1 MRLWVASGVCLEE
14 VMTNLQLDG
23 NKLIHHLDRVNE
35 WTKTGS
41 TTPVY
46 VAFSPTSYCNHHC
59 IFCVYHYKEFK
70 PIFFPLDRYQEM
82 VKEWKMAGV
91 RSVFFAGDGDPLL
104 NKSCHEMIAATRAA
118 GIDIALNSNGRL
130 LNAKNIPIFAR
141 DLSFIRISMNAGT
154 RENYA
159 HIHGTQASDF
169 DAVVENLK
177 KLVAE
182 KKLTGSPITI
192 GVQCVLL
199 SHNQNEIK
207 QLAELVKSI
216 GVDYLSIKP
225 FLKHPEIKFDD
236 TIENLDQVLDD
247 LIDFG
252 KQISGSEF
260 NFVLRKTLFLDKFE
274 RSYKQCL
281 STDFMI
287 EIDALGDV
295 YSCGPYIGDESHKLG
310 NVMKTSFGEFW
321 NSDRA
326 LAVRK
331 HVRCNVDVSKCMPFC
346 RPNSVNEFL
355 WQIKTPPQHVNYI

>member
-1 MRLWVASGVCLEE
+1 MRLRIASGICLEE
-14 VMTNLQLDG
+14 VMINLQLDG

-35 WTKTGS
+35 WSQTGS
-41 TTPVY
+41 TSPVY

-70 PIFFPLDRYQEM
+70 PIFFPLDRYREL
-82 VKEWKMAGV
+82 VDEWKTHGV

-104 NKSCHEMIAATRAA
+104 NKSCHEMIASTKAA
-118 GIDIALNSNGRL
+118 GIDIALNTNGRL
-130 LNAKNIPIFAR
+130 LSDKNIPIFVR

-154 RENYA
+154 ADSYA
-159 HIHGTQASDF
+159 HVHGTQATDF
-169 DAVVENLK
+169 EAVVKNLK
-177 KLVAE
+177 SLVEE
-182 KKLTGSPITI
+182 KKRTGSTLTI

-199 SHNQNEIK
+199 SQNKNEIK
-207 QLAELVKSI
+207 QLAELVKEI

-236 TIENLDQVLDD
+236 TIENINHVLDD
-247 LIDFG
+247 LAAFG
-252 KQISGSEF
+252 NKISSNGF

-295 YSCGPYIGDESHKLG
+295 YSCGPYIGDENHKLG
-310 NVMKTSFGEFW
+310 NVMKTSFKEFW
-321 NSDRA
+321 KSEKA

-346 RPNSVNEFL
+346 RPNSANEFL
-355 WQIKTPPQHVNYI
+355 WQIKNPPQHVNYI